1 VYILEKE
8 KKIPSSQE
16 AEDIADVIRGK
27 NIVRG
32 TRKREKIGNEQEEQR
47 KITGKM
53 ESQEAK

>member
-1 VYILEKE
+1 M
-8 KKIPSSQE
+8 
-16 AEDIADVIRGK
+16 RGK

-32 TRKREKIGNEQEEQR
+32 TRKREKIGNKQEEQR